1 MILAALYVSSIGQKS
16 IPRVPNP
23 TPDGIPMRLRLPRV
37 SYVFTWTKVYQ
48 SLSQIAGLVSWR
60 FCKSQSFGKALL
72 HLDLILAGNGWPA
85 SYRFD
90 SSVVFF
96 LPCGTTPSSC
106 AQYCVFLLLYVSF
119 SAGWVHW
126 RCQRV
131 FFFLRGTHWSWYP
144 CVGSSW
150 WEILDRAMFQ
160 NSLHSMLL
168 RGHFSGKEVNLY
180 LMIYLMQVQ
189 GEFHVHLELS
199 LDRRWNQAIPNIFDT
214 YLIISCHINML
225 SFLTIS
231 YHISS

>member
-85 SYRFD
+85 SYSFD
-90 SSVVFF
+90 SSVVFS
-96 LPCGTTPSSC
+96 LRCGTTPSSC
-106 AQYCVFLLLYVSF
+106 AQYGVFLLLYVSF

-131 FFFLRGTHWSWYP
+131 FFFCGGHIGVDTPALVCHGEKFWTGP
-144 CVGSSW
+144 CFKTVSIACYFGATSVERKW
-150 WEILDRAMFQ
+150 TCI
-160 NSLHSMLL
+160 
-168 RGHFSGKEVNLY
+168 
-180 LMIYLMQVQ
+180 
-189 GEFHVHLELS
+189 
-199 LDRRWNQAIPNIFDT
+199 
-214 YLIISCHINML
+214 
-225 SFLTIS
+225 
-231 YHISS
+231 

>member
-106 AQYCVFLLLYVSF
+106 AQYCVFFCCCMSHSQQVGYIEG
-119 SAGWVHW
+119 AKG
-126 RCQRV
+126 C
-131 FFFLRGTHWSWYP
+131 FFFCGGHIGVDTPALVRHGEKFWTGP
-144 CVGSSW
+144 CFKTVSIACYFGATSVERKW
-150 WEILDRAMFQ
+150 TCI
-160 NSLHSMLL
+160 
-168 RGHFSGKEVNLY
+168 
-180 LMIYLMQVQ
+180 
-189 GEFHVHLELS
+189 
-199 LDRRWNQAIPNIFDT
+199 
-214 YLIISCHINML
+214 
-225 SFLTIS
+225 
-231 YHISS
+231 